1 LSNPRQLLDAVIEHG
16 SEADLAA
23 WAASGRDGLVLLR
36 AAILG
41 RGQWDGVHP
50 KDVIDGLSAAAAAIA
65 ATQPAEFLEIFADPK
80 FDENG
85 WVLTGLGYID
95 DDRASER
102 LANAAT
108 ARSSWTRMDA
118 AIGLG
123 RRPAARAVDALL
135 PLLNDPDDL
144 VRHHAVRSLGAV
156 GDARAAQALR
166 AFQARSTKERKR
178 AEDAIGEIERRVD
191 AEGH

>member
-1 LSNPRQLLDAVIEHG
+1 MEHG

-23 WAASGRDGLVLLR
+23 WAASGRDGLLLLR

-41 RGQWDGVHP
+41 RGHWDGVHP

-65 ATQPAEFLEIFADPK
+65 ARQPAEFLEIFADPK

-95 DDRASER
+95 DERATER
-102 LANAAT
+102 LASAAT
-108 ARSSWTRMDA
+108 ARSSWTRMDV

-123 RRPAARAVDALL
+123 RRPAARAIDALL
-135 PLLNDPDDL
+135 PLLDDPDHL
-144 VRHHAVRSLGAV
+144 VRYHALRSLGAV
-156 GDARAAQALR
+156 GDARVAQTLR
-166 AFQARSTKERKR
+166 AFQAPSTQERR
-178 AEDAIGEIERRVD
+178 LAEDAIREIERRIG
-191 AEGH
+191 AEGD